1 MMLLMVTFDLVLL
14 YLMLQLFVSFVEYL
28 SSF

>member
-1 MMLLMVTFDLVLL
+1 MLLMVTFDLVLL